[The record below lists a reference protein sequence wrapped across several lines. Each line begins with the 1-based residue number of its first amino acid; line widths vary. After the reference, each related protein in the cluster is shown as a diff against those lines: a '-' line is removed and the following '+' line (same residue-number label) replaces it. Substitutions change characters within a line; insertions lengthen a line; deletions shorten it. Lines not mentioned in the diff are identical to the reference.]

1 MSDIGLAGIPTSAL
15 KRDPTT
21 GEVNPAHVDG
31 SQSIE
36 FGRQFVK
43 NKSTSNA
50 TQTLKERLA
59 DSQTM
64 RSEGEKLAYPMETGN
79 PAYQARVS
87 FRMFSLQP
95 KSDSA
100 AKKSHLA
107 ETPVDNTKKN
117 ANSTAGLDETWQ
129 SGVGPTTTGSG
140 ANQLQFSADE
150 NYALKGAGVKRDDN
164 KITSIIGNAVKGTA
178 GSIYEKGKQKFDEL
192 VEVKTIKKNLSTF
205 MGGFKFLPVKHA
217 PVVDMY
223 FPLSFTYVDTAQYE
237 NASLGI
243 TGTVGAAAAEA
254 GAGVLGSVLASMK
267 EGATSTFDAFMGNK
281 QMSEGVARVAAARAI
296 DVSGALFNQGFRNA
310 LTLQNR
316 TVVNPNIRA
325 LFRGVALREFTFQF
339 KMIAESAQEAASIQ
353 KIVKHFRTEMYPD
366 VYNLPIGS
374 TGVAA
379 DLGFKFPNV
388 FQITFNYKNSENLKL
403 PRLQLCYLRNVSHT
417 VNPTGGGFRRDGQ
430 PNEIDLTLSFVEYK
444 TLNRQDVENNGK
456 EGGF

>member
-21 GEVNPAHVDG
+21 GEVNPAHIDG

-43 NKSTSNA
+43 NKSTSNLP
-50 TQTLKERLA
+50 QTAKERQA
-59 DSQTM
+59 DSQAL
-64 RSEGEKLAYPMETGN
+64 RVEGEKYAYPMETGN

-95 KSDSA
+95 KSDGA

-129 SGVGPTTTGSG
+129 SSVGPTTTGSG
-140 ANQLQFSADE
+140 ISFIEDTELSGSIKSKQKTRKTATEYIGGAFSA
-150 NYALKGAGVKRDDN
+150 VK
-164 KITSIIGNAVKGTA
+164 
-178 GSIYEKGKQKFDEL
+178 EKAKTKFDEL
-192 VEVKTIKKNLSTF
+192 VEVKQIKDNLSVF
-205 MGGFKFLPVKHA
+205 AGGFKFMPVKQA
-217 PVVDMY
+217 PIVDMY

-243 TGTVGAAAAEA
+243 TGTVGAAAVEA
-254 GAGVLGSVLASMK
+254 GAGILSGALASFK
-267 EGATSTFDAFMGNK
+267 EGAASTFDAFMGNK
-281 QMSEGVARVAAARAI
+281 QLSEGVARVAAARAI

-316 TVVNPNIRA
+316 TVVNPNIRS

-339 KMIAESAQEAASIQ
+339 KMIAESAQEAAMIE
-353 KIVKHFRTEMYPD
+353 KIIKHFRTEMYPD
-366 VYNLPIGS
+366 VFNLPIGN
-374 TGVAA
+374 TGVSA

-388 FQITFNYKNSENLKL
+388 FQINFNYKNSENKKL

-444 TLNRQDVENNGK
+444 TLNRQDVQER
-456 EGGF
+456 GF

>member
-50 TQTLKERLA
+50 TQTLKEKLA
-59 DSQTM
+59 DSQTI

-95 KSDSA
+95 KDPAA

-107 ETPVDNTKKN
+107 ETPVDNTKKTAN
-117 ANSTAGLDETWQ
+117 ANAGLDETWQ
-129 SGVGPTTTGSG
+129 TPVGPTTVGSG
-140 ANQLQFSADE
+140 VNLPTAMTMGGGTASAASKTQETLGD
-150 NYALKGAGVKRDDN
+150 KGTKIVDAAKN
-164 KITSIIGNAVKGTA
+164 KIS
-178 GSIYEKGKQKFDEL
+178 SFFDEVAANKL
-192 VEVKTIKKNLSTF
+192 VKQAHSLAVGGFTFKPVKNL
-205 MGGFKFLPVKHA
+205 PI
-217 PVVDMY
+217 VDMY

-243 TGTVGAAAAEA
+243 TGTVGAAAVEA
-254 GAGVLGSVLASMK
+254 GAGILGGALAAFK
-267 EGATSTFDAFMGNK
+267 EGAASTFDAFIGNK
-281 QMSEGVARVAAARAI
+281 QLSEGVARVAAARAI

-339 KMIAESAQEAASIQ
+339 KMIAESAQEAAMVERI
-353 KIVKHFRTEMYPD
+353 IKHFRTEMYPD

-374 TGVAA
+374 TGVSA

-388 FQITFNYKNSENLKL
+388 FQISFNYKNALNKKL
-403 PRLQLCYLRNVSHT
+403 PQLQLCYLRNVSHT

-444 TLNRQDVENNGK
+444 TLNRKDVE
-456 EGGF
+456 ERGF

>member
-59 DSQTM
+59 DSQTI
-64 RSEGEKLAYPMETGN
+64 RAEGEKLAYPMETGN

-95 KSDSA
+95 KDPAA

-107 ETPVDNTKKN
+107 ETPVDNTKKTAN
-117 ANSTAGLDETWQ
+117 ANAGLDETW
-129 SGVGPTTTGSG
+129 SLTVGPTTVGSG
-140 ANQLQFSADE
+140 SNPEIDRRMGIGSGVVTEKTLKDYSRKYLKPPIQDRFNSLKDQITANKTVKQFSSLA
-150 NYALKGAGVKRDDN
+150 AGGFTFKPV
-164 KITSIIGNAVKGTA
+164 
-178 GSIYEKGKQKFDEL
+178 
-192 VEVKTIKKNLSTF
+192 KNL
-205 MGGFKFLPVKHA
+205 PI
-217 PVVDMY
+217 VDMY

-243 TGTVGAAAAEA
+243 TGTVGAAAVEA
-254 GAGVLGSVLASMK
+254 GAGILGSALAAFK
-267 EGATSTFDAFMGNK
+267 EGATSTFDAFIGNK
-281 QMSEGVARVAAARAI
+281 QLSEGVARTAAARAI

-339 KMIAESAQEAASIQ
+339 KMIAESAQEAATVERI
-353 KIVKHFRTEMYPD
+353 IKHFRTEMYPD

-374 TGVAA
+374 TGVSA

-388 FQITFNYKNSENLKL
+388 FQISFNYKNALNKKL
-403 PRLQLCYLRNVSHT
+403 PQLQLCYLRNVSHT

-444 TLNRQDVENNGK
+444 TLNRKDVE
-456 EGGF
+456 ERGF

>member
-59 DSQTM
+59 DSQTI

-95 KSDSA
+95 KDPAA

-107 ETPVDNTKKN
+107 ETPVDNTKKT
-117 ANSTAGLDETWQ
+117 ANINAGLDETWQ
-129 SGVGPTTTGSG
+129 LTVGPTTVGSG
-140 ANQLQFSADE
+140 SNPEIDRRMGIGSGVVTEKTLSDYRKKYLDQPLIDRFNSLTDQITANKTVKQVSSLA
-150 NYALKGAGVKRDDN
+150 AGGFTFKPV
-164 KITSIIGNAVKGTA
+164 
-178 GSIYEKGKQKFDEL
+178 
-192 VEVKTIKKNLSTF
+192 KNL
-205 MGGFKFLPVKHA
+205 PI
-217 PVVDMY
+217 VDMY

-243 TGTVGAAAAEA
+243 TGTVGAAAVEA
-254 GAGVLGSVLASMK
+254 GAGILGSALAAFK
-267 EGATSTFDAFMGNK
+267 EGATSTFDAFIGNK
-281 QMSEGVARVAAARAI
+281 QLSEGVARTAAARAI

-339 KMIAESAQEAASIQ
+339 KMIAESAQEAAMVERI
-353 KIVKHFRTEMYPD
+353 IKHFRTEMYPD

-374 TGVAA
+374 TGVSA

-388 FQITFNYKNSENLKL
+388 FQISFNYKNALNKKL
-403 PRLQLCYLRNVSHT
+403 PQLQLCYLRNVSHT

-444 TLNRQDVENNGK
+444 TLNRKDVE
-456 EGGF
+456 ERGF

>member
-31 SQSIE
+31 SQSVD

-43 NKSTSNA
+43 NKGSTNLPQSA
-50 TQTLKERLA
+50 AERQT
-59 DSQTM
+59 DSQAL
-64 RSEGEKLAYPMETGN
+64 RIEGEKLSFPLETGN
-79 PAYQARVS
+79 AAYQARVS

-129 SGVGPTTTGSG
+129 SSVGPTTTGSG

-150 NYALKGAGVKRDDN
+150 NYALKGAGISRDD
-164 KITSIIGNAVKGTA
+164 KKFTSKFGNYFKEKG
-178 GSIYEKGKQKFDEL
+178 GSIYEKGKQKLSDLIEFKQ
-192 VEVKTIKKNLSTF
+192 VKDNLSTF
-205 MGGFKFLPVKHA
+205 MGGFKFLPVKQA

-339 KMIAESAQEAASIQ
+339 KMIAESAGEAETVRQ
-353 KIVKHFRTEMYPD
+353 IVKHFRKEMYPD
-366 VYNLPIGS
+366 SFSANLAN
-374 TGVAA
+374 GVSA
-379 DLGFKFPNV
+379 DLGYKFPNV
-388 FQITFNYKNSENLKL
+388 FKITFKHRGAENKKL
-403 PRLQLCYLRNVSHT
+403 PQIKYCYLRNVSHSI
-417 VNPTGGGFRRDGQ
+417 NPTGGTFRRDGQ
-430 PNEIDLTLSFVEYK
+430 ASEIDLTLSFIEYK
-444 TLNRQDVENNGK
+444 TLTRKDID
-456 EGGF
+456 EGF

>member
-21 GEVNPAHVDG
+21 GEVTPAHVDG

-59 DSQTM
+59 DSQTI
-64 RSEGEKLAYPMETGN
+64 RAEGEKLAYPMETGN

-95 KSDSA
+95 KDPAA

-107 ETPVDNTKKN
+107 ETPVDNTKKT
-117 ANSTAGLDETWQ
+117 ANINAGLDETWQ
-129 SGVGPTTTGSG
+129 TPVGPTTVGSG
-140 ANQLQFSADE
+140 TNQLSVIDDTVGTGNIDPSFTAQSGRL
-150 NYALKGAGVKRDDN
+150 LKKLTQPVID
-164 KITSIIGNAVKGTA
+164 
-178 GSIYEKGKQKFDEL
+178 KGKAFIDNEL
-192 VEVKTIKKNLSTF
+192 VKKVTKQSVALAAGGFTFKPVKNL
-205 MGGFKFLPVKHA
+205 PI
-217 PVVDMY
+217 VDMY

-243 TGTVGAAAAEA
+243 TGTVGAAAVEA
-254 GAGVLGSVLASMK
+254 GAGILGGALTAFK
-267 EGATSTFDAFMGNK
+267 QGATSTFDAFIGNK
-281 QMSEGVARVAAARAI
+281 QLSEGVARVAAARAI

-316 TVVNPNIRA
+316 TIVNPNIRA

-339 KMIAESAQEAASIQ
+339 KMIAESAQEAAMVERI
-353 KIVKHFRTEMYPD
+353 IKHFRTEMYPD

-374 TGVAA
+374 TGVSA

-388 FQITFNYKNSENLKL
+388 FQISFNYKNALNKKL
-403 PRLQLCYLRNVSHT
+403 PQLQLCYLRNVSHT

-444 TLNRQDVENNGK
+444 TLNRKDVE
-456 EGGF
+456 ERGF

>member
-43 NKSTSNA
+43 NKSTSSA

-59 DSQTM
+59 DSQTI

-95 KSDSA
+95 KDPAA

-107 ETPVDNTKKN
+107 ETPVDNTKKTAN
-117 ANSTAGLDETWQ
+117 ANAGLDETW
-129 SGVGPTTTGSG
+129 SLTVGPTTVGSG
-140 ANQLQFSADE
+140 SNPEIDRRMGIGSGVVTEKTLKDYSRKYLKQPLIDRFNSLTDQITANKTVKQFSSLA
-150 NYALKGAGVKRDDN
+150 AGGFTFKPV
-164 KITSIIGNAVKGTA
+164 
-178 GSIYEKGKQKFDEL
+178 
-192 VEVKTIKKNLSTF
+192 KNL
-205 MGGFKFLPVKHA
+205 PI
-217 PVVDMY
+217 VDMY

-243 TGTVGAAAAEA
+243 TGTVGAAAVEA
-254 GAGVLGSVLASMK
+254 GAGILGSALAAFK
-267 EGATSTFDAFMGNK
+267 EGATSTFDAFLGNK
-281 QMSEGVARVAAARAI
+281 QLSEGVARTAAARAI

-339 KMIAESAQEAASIQ
+339 KMIAESAQEAATVERI
-353 KIVKHFRTEMYPD
+353 IKHFRTEMYPD

-374 TGVAA
+374 TGVSA

-388 FQITFNYKNSENLKL
+388 FQISFNYKNSLNKKL
-403 PRLQLCYLRNVSHT
+403 PQLQLCYLRNVSHT

-444 TLNRQDVENNGK
+444 TLNRKDVE
-456 EGGF
+456 ERGF

>member
-59 DSQTM
+59 DSQTI
-64 RSEGEKLAYPMETGN
+64 RAEGEKLAYPMETGN

-95 KSDSA
+95 KDPAA

-107 ETPVDNTKKN
+107 ETPVDNTKKTAN
-117 ANSTAGLDETWQ
+117 ANAGLDETW
-129 SGVGPTTTGSG
+129 SLTVGPTTVGSG
-140 ANQLQFSADE
+140 SNPEIDRRMGIGSGVVTEKTLKDYSRKYLKQPIQDRFNSLKDQITANKTVKQFSSLA
-150 NYALKGAGVKRDDN
+150 AGGFTFKPV
-164 KITSIIGNAVKGTA
+164 
-178 GSIYEKGKQKFDEL
+178 
-192 VEVKTIKKNLSTF
+192 KNL
-205 MGGFKFLPVKHA
+205 PI
-217 PVVDMY
+217 VDMY

-243 TGTVGAAAAEA
+243 TGTVGAAAVEA
-254 GAGVLGSVLASMK
+254 GAGILGSALAAFK
-267 EGATSTFDAFMGNK
+267 EGATSTFDAFIGNK
-281 QMSEGVARVAAARAI
+281 QLSEGVARTAAARAI

-339 KMIAESAQEAASIQ
+339 KMIAESAQEAATVERI
-353 KIVKHFRTEMYPD
+353 IKHFRTEMYPD

-374 TGVAA
+374 TGVSA

-388 FQITFNYKNSENLKL
+388 FQISFNYKNALNKKL
-403 PRLQLCYLRNVSHT
+403 PQLQLCYLRNVSHT

-444 TLNRQDVENNGK
+444 TLNRKDVE
-456 EGGF
+456 ERGF

>member
-21 GEVNPAHVDG
+21 GEVNPAHIDD
-31 SQSIE
+31 SQSIG

-43 NKSTSNA
+43 NKNSSNLS
-50 TQTLKERLA
+50 QTAKERQA
-59 DSQTM
+59 DSQTI
-64 RSEGEKLAYPMETGN
+64 RNEGEKYAYPMETGN

-95 KSDSA
+95 KTPGT

-107 ETPVDNTKKN
+107 ATPVDNTKKN
-117 ANSTAGLDETWQ
+117 VNSSAGLDETWQ
-129 SGVGPTTTGSG
+129 SSVGPTTTGSG
-140 ANQLQFSADE
+140 SNFSEDTEFIGSGKIQEASGKKK
-150 NYALKGAGVKRDDN
+150 NPSLDDY
-164 KITSIIGNAVKGTA
+164 ISSIG
-178 GSIYEKGKQKFDEL
+178 GSVSEKGKQIKDEIL
-192 VEVKTIKKNLSTF
+192 QNKIVKQASELAA
-205 MGGFKFLPVKHA
+205 GGFKFLPVKNL

-223 FPLSFTYVDTAQYE
+223 FPLSFAYNDAAQYE

-254 GAGVLGSVLASMK
+254 GAGILGSVLASVTQ
-267 EGATSTFDAFMGNK
+267 GATSTFDAFLGNK
-281 QMSEGVARVAAARAI
+281 QLSEGVARVAAARAI

-325 LFRGVALREFTFQF
+325 LFRGVNLREFTFQF
-339 KMIAESAQEAASIQ
+339 KMIAESAQEANMVQ
-353 KIVKHFRTEMYPD
+353 KIIKHFRTEMYPD

-374 TGVAA
+374 TGTSA

-388 FQITFNYKNSENLKL
+388 FQISFNYKNSENLKL

-417 VNPTGGGFRRDGQ
+417 INPTGGGFRRDGQ

-444 TLNRQDVENNGK
+444 TLNRQDIQER
-456 EGGF
+456 GF

>member
-21 GEVNPAHVDG
+21 GEVNPAHIDG
-31 SQSIE
+31 SQSID

-43 NKSTSNA
+43 NKGSNSLPQSA
-50 TQTLKERLA
+50 KERQA
-59 DSQTM
+59 DSQALRT
-64 RSEGEKLAYPMETGN
+64 EGEKYAYPMETGN

-95 KSDSA
+95 KSDAA
-100 AKKSHLA
+100 AKKSHSA

-129 SGVGPTTTGSG
+129 SSVGPTTTGSG
-140 ANQLQFSADE
+140 TSFIEDTEFIGKIQEASGKKKNPTATDYISA
-150 NYALKGAGVKRDDN
+150 
-164 KITSIIGNAVKGTA
+164 IG
-178 GSIYEKGKQKFDEL
+178 GSIGDKGKQIKDEIFKNKL
-192 VEVKTIKKNLSTF
+192 VKNAESVF
-205 MGGFKFLPVKHA
+205 AGGFKFMPVKNL

-254 GAGVLGSVLASMK
+254 GAGVLGSVLTTLN
-267 EGATSTFDAFMGNK
+267 EGATSTFDAFIGNK
-281 QMSEGVARVAAARAI
+281 QLSEGVARTAAARAI

-316 TVVNPNIRA
+316 TVINPNIRA

-339 KMIAESAQEAASIQ
+339 KMIAESAQEAATVE
-353 KIVKHFRTEMYPD
+353 KIIKHFRTEMYPD

-379 DLGFKFPNV
+379 DLGVKFPNV
-388 FQITFNYKNSENLKL
+388 LQITFNYKNSENRKL

-444 TLNRQDVENNGK
+444 TLNKQDVEK
-456 EGGF
+456 RGF